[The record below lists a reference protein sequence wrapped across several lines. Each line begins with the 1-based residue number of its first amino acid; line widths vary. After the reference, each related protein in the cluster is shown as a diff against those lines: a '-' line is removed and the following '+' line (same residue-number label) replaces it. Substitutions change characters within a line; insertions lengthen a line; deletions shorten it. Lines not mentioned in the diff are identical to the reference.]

1 MIFAPLRLVSTTG
14 RGDSAGASGGY
25 DAGRLGMRILLLS
38 LSILFAATLVLYA
51 YFRVTSPDWAH
62 EGASVLPRGL
72 WISTLI
78 LVISSGTMSLAT
90 FAVRRDRL
98 ALLAGAMSA
107 TLVLGC
113 GFLLLQYLNWVDLH
127 RAIQVIPPLTTQPA
141 VQRLAFARTGY
152 GFFYLLTALHAA
164 HVLGGLVPMMVV
176 TISSFRRRY
185 HRARAAGVRHCA
197 AYWHFLD
204 VVWLI
209 LYGVLAATN

>member
-1 MIFAPLRLVSTTG
+1 MIFAPLALVSTTG
-14 RGDSAGASGGY
+14 RGDHAGASGGF
-25 DAGRLGMRILLLS
+25 DVGRLGMRLLLLS
-38 LSILFAATLVLYA
+38 LSILFASTLVLYA
-51 YFRVTSPDWAH
+51 YFRATAPDWAH
-62 EGASVLPRGL
+62 EGAAVLPRGL
-72 WISTLI
+72 WISTAI
-78 LVISSGTMSLAT
+78 LVISSGTMALASV
-90 FAVRRDRL
+90 AVARDRL
-98 ALLAGAMSA
+98 GLLAGAMCA

-127 RAIQVIPPLTTQPA
+127 RAIQVVPPLNTQPA

-164 HVLGGLVPMMVV
+164 HVVGGLVPMLVV
-176 TISSFRRRY
+176 TVNSFRRRY